1 MTATAN
7 GNRIINI
14 SDLSAEF
21 VEDGENYTTCWI
33 PSHIDIDFGIASS
46 VIVVGRTS
54 QRIVDGEADPVTIN
68 VSSILITEKRGS
80 PVESVQPVEE
90 NYDWF

>member
-54 QRIVDGEADPVTIN
+54 QRIVDGVADAVTIN
-68 VSSILITEKRGS
+68 VSGLMVTNRVGAPPET
-80 PVESVQPVEE
+80 VEAVEDDL
-90 NYDWF
+90 DWF